1 MENENR
7 IIQLNELNKELR
19 IKKFTLQKKKTN
31 FAFAIVAILAMITF
45 HNLPV
50 FIFGGLVLALF
61 AINTFWVKDRV
72 ILDMYQE
79 YFVVPDVSNQ
89 TIGYKIGY
97 DEVLDYSYDNEQW
110 GGMVFVIRLKDDT
123 VFAIPSDNQSIIA
136 EFKKIIP
143 NAEKY
148 TKFKNDM
155 AERRAKRKK
164 ERKH

>member
-7 IIQLNELNKELR
+7 IIQLNELNQELR
-19 IKKFTLQKKKTN
+19 VKKFTLQKKKTN
-31 FAFAIVAILAMITF
+31 LIFAVAAVLAMVYF
-45 HNLPV
+45 HTVPV

-61 AINTFWVKDRV
+61 AINTFWVKDRI
-72 ILDMYQE
+72 ILDMYKE
-79 YFVVPDVSNQ
+79 CFVVPDASNPM
-89 TIGYKIGY
+89 IGYKIGY

-123 VFAIPSDNQSIIA
+123 VFAIPSDNQSIIT

-143 NAEKY
+143 EAEKY
-148 TKFKNDM
+148 TKFKKDM

>member
-7 IIQLNELNKELR
+7 IIQLNELKNDLR
-19 IKKFTLQKKKTN
+19 IKQFTLQKKKTN
-31 FAFAIVAILAMITF
+31 FVFALVAIVAMLYF
-45 HNLPV
+45 HTLPV

-61 AINTFWVKDRV
+61 IINTFFVKDRV
-72 ILDMYQE
+72 ILDMYKE
-79 YFVVPDVSNQ
+79 YFIVPDASNANA
-89 TIGYKIGY
+89 GYKISY
-97 DEVLDYSYDNEQW
+97 DEVLDYSYDSEQW
-110 GGMVFVIRLKDDT
+110 GGMVFVIRLKDGT
-123 VFAIPSDNQSIIA
+123 VFAIPSDNQSIIT

-155 AERRAKRKK
+155 AERRVKRKR